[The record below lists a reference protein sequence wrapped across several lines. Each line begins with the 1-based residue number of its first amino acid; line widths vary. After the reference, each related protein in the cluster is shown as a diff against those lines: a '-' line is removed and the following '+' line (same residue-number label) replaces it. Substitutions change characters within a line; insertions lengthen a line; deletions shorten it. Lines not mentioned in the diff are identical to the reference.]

1 MSAGGR
7 AEGSDAFPIGPVQML
22 VLGFTTDEFT
32 GEILPELR
40 RLRDLDV
47 VRLLDLL
54 VVRKDDAGE
63 IEAQQVSDLD
73 EREAK
78 EFGALIGALVG
89 FGIGSGEEVERAAHA
104 GAAELEDGHLFDE
117 ESVWY
122 LSDSIPAGSAAAV
135 ALIEHRWA
143 IPLRERILEAGGFA
157 LADEWIHPADLV
169 AVGMAARSE
178 AAGAR

>member
-1 MSAGGR
+1 MSAGDR
-7 AEGSDAFPIGPVQML
+7 PEGSAPLPIGPVQML
-22 VLGFTTDEFT
+22 VLGFTTDTFT

-47 VRLLDLL
+47 VRLLDLM

-63 IEAQQVSDLD
+63 IEAQWVSDLD
-73 EREAK
+73 RREAE

-89 FGIGSGEEVERAAHA
+89 FGLGGEEEISRAAHA
-104 GAAELEDGHLFDE
+104 GAAELADGHVFDE
-117 ESVWY
+117 EAVWY
-122 LSDSIPAGSAAAV
+122 LSDAIPAGSAAAV

-169 AVGMAARSE
+169 AVGVAARSE
-178 AAGAR
+178 VAGAR